1 MSAPSDAVE
10 TDPTESADL
19 REYVTV
25 MAGDQMFGL
34 PIEQVQD
41 VFMIGAVTAVPL
53 APPEVAGL
61 INLRGRVVTAI
72 DLALR
77 LGLAPCDASGP
88 RLAVGVEDG
97 GDAYSL
103 IVEKVGEVIRL
114 ADGAR
119 DANPIHL
126 DVRWAALSAGVH
138 RLADRFLVIL
148 DLGAV
153 LDFGAPASTA
163 HPV

>member
-1 MSAPSDAVE
+1 MNPLAEVMQADPSHHG
-10 TDPTESADL
+10 PQ

-25 MAGDQMFGL
+25 VAGEQMFGL

-41 VFMIGAVTAVPL
+41 VFMAGALTPVPL

-77 LGLAPCDASGP
+77 LGLEPADASGP
-88 RLAVGVEDG
+88 RFAVGIEDC

-103 IVEKVGEVIRL
+103 LVERVGEVVRL
-114 ADGAR
+114 ADDSR
-119 DANPIHL
+119 DANPVHL
-126 DVRWAALSAGVH
+126 DARWAALSAGVH

-148 DLGAV
+148 DLAAV
-153 LDFGAPASTA
+153 LDLGAATA
-163 HPV
+163 TARPS